1 MGFTPHASPQ
11 PQPLEG
17 IYTDSLCDAAACH
30 SRSLKKITKSRFNTM
45 TKNLKNTPSSTAKSA
60 QIMGHKSYA
69 IKSRNSDILA
79 PLDSGMDGRFP
90 KNSIRLRRTD
100 HKCPST
106 WTEGSLTATQ
116 IIEGKTTKKVMR
128 SQKLVLCKVE
138 DDKRIWFE
146 VAGLGDDLSYPFD
159 SKLIGIRVFP
169 FGSYREAKAQF
180 VSLVNWAEC
189 ASKKGTAA

>member
-1 MGFTPHASPQ
+1 M
-11 PQPLEG
+11 
-17 IYTDSLCDAAACH
+17 
-30 SRSLKKITKSRFNTM
+30 
-45 TKNLKNTPSSTAKSA
+45 
-60 QIMGHKSYA
+60 
-69 IKSRNSDILA
+69 
-79 PLDSGMDGRFP
+79 
-90 KNSIRLRRTD
+90 
-100 HKCPST
+100 
-106 WTEGSLTATQ
+106 TATQ